1 MSGALIAALGD
12 ALATDGLWFLI
23 TAATVAGLVR
33 GFAGFGTAM
42 IFLPVAGQVLGPFAA
57 ITVLVVM
64 DLLGPLPNVPRAWRD
79 AKRGDLAFLIAGLV
93 LLTPLGVLV
102 LTRISP
108 ETFRFSVS
116 VLALILL
123 VILISGYRYRGRV
136 TRGLI
141 FGTGAAGGFLGG
153 AAGLPGPPVILFYMA
168 SPNPPAVIRANNLLY
183 LLAADVV
190 LLVIFGTRDLLR
202 ADAVILGLIV
212 MIPYLLANIA
222 GAAIFRPDSERMYR
236 AVGYAV
242 IAVSA
247 IQGLPIF
254 D

>member
-1 MSGALIAALGD
+1 MTHALAD
-12 ALATDGLWFLI
+12 ALATPGLWFLI
-23 TAATVAGLVR
+23 TAAIVAGLVR

-57 ITVLVVM
+57 ITVLVVI
-64 DLLGPLPNVPRAWRD
+64 DLFGPLPNVPRAWRD
-79 AKRGDLAFLIAGLV
+79 AKRGDLTFLIVGLV
-93 LLTPLGVLV
+93 LLTPVGVAV
-102 LTRISP
+102 LTRVSP

-123 VILISGYRYRGRV
+123 VILISGYRYRGRI
-136 TRGLI
+136 TRALI

-168 SPNPPAVIRANNLLY
+168 SPNPPAIIRANNLLY
-183 LLAADVV
+183 LLAADLV
-190 LLVIFGTRDLLR
+190 LLVIFGARDLLR

-212 MIPYLLANIA
+212 TIPYLLANVA
-222 GAAIFRPDSERMYR
+222 GAAIFRPEAARTYR
-236 AVGYAV
+236 AVGYAI